1 MEKLSL
7 LDKLICSVVGFMG
20 LLAAVLGFVAEAKRD
35 PGHTPELIEGGK
47 ACLSPK
53 SHATLWAIV
62 STLLLLVAQ
71 LIVNG
76 AARFVCCG
84 GSYRSDWKKTI
95 AIICFVLSW
104 ITFVSA
110 IGLFIHGIIRSA
122 QRERTTN
129 ISTDIPSVEVTCYFE
144 PYAVKSGVFV
154 GGSFLTLTSV
164 TLGIIYYILTSEGR
178 KMEKPIQNQNNFAMT

>member
-1 MEKLSL
+1 
-7 LDKLICSVVGFMG
+7 MG

-35 PGHTPELIEGGK
+35 PGHTAELIEGGK

-62 STLLLLVAQ
+62 SELLLLVAQ

-84 GSYRSDWKKTI
+84 GSYRSGWKKTI

-104 ITFVSA
+104 IAFLSA
-110 IGLFIHGIIRSA
+110 IGLFIHGIIRST
-122 QRERTTN
+122 QRERTTD
-129 ISTDIPSVEVTCYFE
+129 ISGHFCLLKNPNSNV
-144 PYAVKSGVFV
+144 VKSGVFV
-154 GGSFLTLTSV
+154 GGSFLALTSII
-164 TLGIIYYILTSEGR
+164 LGIIYDILTSEGR
-178 KMEKPIQNQNNFAMT
+178 KMEKPIQNKNNFAMT